1 MTFGLFFMSIFKDS
15 VKEQQTPKKF
25 KSPKLTPV
33 DPSPRTKEQLRKVQS
48 EEDFMKVQ
56 VPWIL

>member
-1 MTFGLFFMSIFKDS
+1 MSFGVYFMSLFKDVEK
-15 VKEQQTPKKF
+15 VKINKQPIHTTQ
-25 KSPKLTPV
+25 PV
-33 DPSPRTKEQLRKVQS
+33 VDISPRTKEKMRKVKS